1 MVTGEKAEYRSATR
15 SRKLIRQA
23 FFELVQEKELKRIT
37 VTDIVI
43 RADINRRTFYA
54 HYQDVRAL
62 VEQIENET
70 IEKIYE
76 FLAEGRD
83 ENFVANPLSF
93 LLKVVQCLETNLE
106 FYRIL
111 INSNDA
117 EPFITKLKEIFIS
130 YMEKDDEIPIIIKN
144 APEFA
149 VASNFISGVVISIL
163 QVWFKGDMT
172 QSLDELVMS
181 VERLITTP
189 LPDGSSIA
197 ESISKRFYPSLKSVR
212 LHE

>member
-1 MVTGEKAEYRSATR
+1 MVTGEYRSATR

-37 VTDIVI
+37 VTDIVK

-76 FLAEGRD
+76 FLGEGKED
-83 ENFVANPLSF
+83 DFIANPMSF
-93 LLKVVQCLETNLE
+93 LLKVVQCLETDLE

-117 EPFITKLKEIFIS
+117 ESFITKLKEIFIS
-130 YMEKDDEIPIIIKN
+130 YIERDDDIPAIIKN

-149 VASNFISGVVISIL
+149 VASNFLSGVVISIL

-172 QSLDELVMS
+172 QSLDELVTS

-197 ESISKRFYPSLKSVR
+197 ESITKRFT
-212 LHE
+212 HQ

>member
-1 MVTGEKAEYRSATR
+1 M
-15 SRKLIRQA
+15 
-23 FFELVQEKELKRIT
+23 KRIT
-37 VTDIVI
+37 VT
-43 RADINRRTFYA
+43 DINRRTFYA

-76 FLAEGRD
+76 FLGEGR
-83 ENFVANPLSF
+83 EEEFVANPTSF
-93 LLKVVQCLETNLE
+93 LLKVVQCLESNLE

-117 EPFITKLKEIFIS
+117 ELFITKLKEIFIS
-130 YMEKDDEIPIIIKN
+130 YMERDENIPSIIKN

-149 VASNFISGVVISIL
+149 VASNFLSGVVISIL

-181 VERLITTP
+181 VERLIATP
-189 LPDGSSIA
+189 LPDGSSME
-197 ESISKRFYPSLKSVR
+197 ESISKKFT
-212 LHE
+212 HH

>member
-1 MVTGEKAEYRSATR
+1 MVTAEKTEYRSANR

-37 VTDIVI
+37 VTDIVT

-54 HYQDVRAL
+54 YYQDVRAL
-62 VEQIENET
+62 IEQIENET
-70 IEKIYE
+70 VEKICE
-76 FLAEGRD
+76 FLAEGKEED
-83 ENFVANPLSF
+83 FIANPMSF
-93 LLKVVQCLETNLE
+93 LLKVVQCLQTDLE

-130 YMEKDDEIPIIIKN
+130 YMEKDDDIPIVIKN

-163 QVWFKGDMT
+163 QVWLKGDMT

-197 ESISKRFYPSLKSVR
+197 ESISKRRFSYPCKTT
-212 LHE
+212 